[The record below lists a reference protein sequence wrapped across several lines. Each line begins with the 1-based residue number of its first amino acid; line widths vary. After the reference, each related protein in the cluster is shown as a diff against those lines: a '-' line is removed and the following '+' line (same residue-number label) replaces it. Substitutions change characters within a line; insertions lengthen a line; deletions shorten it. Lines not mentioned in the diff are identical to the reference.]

1 MNTSTII
8 HLPPG
13 RTADTAFLAE
23 AVVKFPTV
31 FGFAFQQDNQ
41 LEEEV
46 HAKAWKAEEIQ
57 EILEYAKD
65 GHRVIMMGNWPNAKL
80 PEDIQ
85 PYVLRDTQDQP
96 ILAMFMEGDFAGYAG
111 IQEGHTDEYNVSDEV
126 VFPRIEKA
134 WKDADCDFDKF
145 VEELRG
151 GAVARTLKNS
161 FKHRG
166 YFLLLPRV
174 GDPIIIAENEIGA
187 TYSWGS
193 ASNVEGLSYKE
204 AAPAAEVKEGGNLSF
219 LDRMRGKKASAEPVV
234 TPPPVPPVKPVENK
248 PGLPGVKPT
257 STPAATPV
265 KPETDTSIPLVQMSP
280 PKDLTGGA
288 KNHWLRLFN
297 GKNPGDLPPDHQSN
311 KVAIWVH
318 PSMVEFAKRQVAS
331 TKDMRKLVEEVKHAQ
346 KGGEPK
352 DFKASDG
359 KSTTREPATNY
370 VNTSTVLDVKDKEKA
385 VGLLAGFLDKKLSPL
400 EIQKME
406 SKWPSFSDEV
416 GVSFEELLFLS
427 ADQIMK
433 LLDGNKIATAM
444 VIQFRRKFI
453 EGTNLKLEDL
463 VTGSSKGEEPKDTNT
478 EVVNDRGQKAADR
491 PTEKPAAA
499 QGGGLSFLRRTG

>member
-31 FGFAFQQDNQ
+31 FGFAFQQDGV

-46 HAKAWKAEEIQ
+46 HSKAWKAEEIQ

-65 GHRVIMMGNWPNAKL
+65 GHRVLMMGNWPQAKL
-80 PEDIQ
+80 PDDIQ
-85 PYVLRDTQDQP
+85 PYVLRDQQDQP
-96 ILAMFMEGDFAGYAG
+96 ILAMFMEGDFAGYSG

-134 WKDADCDFDKF
+134 WKDAECDFDKF

-151 GAVARTLKNS
+151 GAVARTLKNA

-166 YFLLLPRV
+166 YFLLLPRT
-174 GDPIIIAENEIGA
+174 GDPIIIAENEIGG
-187 TYSWGS
+187 TYSWGT
-193 ASNVEGLSYKE
+193 ASNVAGLSYKE
-204 AAPAAEVKEGGNLSF
+204 ASAAPEVKETGGGNLSF
-219 LDRMRGKKASAEPVV
+219 LDRMRGKKASAEPA
-234 TPPPVPPVKPVENK
+234 TPPPVPNKEEPNTPSVIPTRQPDKQLDKP
-248 PGLPGVKPT
+248 
-257 STPAATPV
+257 A
-265 KPETDTSIPLVQMSP
+265 TDTSIPLVQVSP
-280 PKDLTGGA
+280 PPGLTGGA

-297 GKNPGDLPPDHQSN
+297 AKSPGDLPADHQSN
-311 KVAIWVH
+311 KVQIWVH
-318 PSMVEFAKRQVAS
+318 PSMVEFAKRQVS
-331 TKDMRKLVEEVKHAQ
+331 NTKEMRKLVEEVKHAQ
-346 KGGEPK
+346 KGGDPK
-352 DFKASDG
+352 DMKASTNDTG

-400 EIQKME
+400 EIQKSE
-406 SKWPSFSDEV
+406 AKWPQFSDEV

-427 ADQIMK
+427 ADQIMQ
-433 LLDGNKIATAM
+433 LTGGNKIATAM

-463 VTGSSKGEEPKDTNT
+463 VTSGSKGEEPKDTKVS
-478 EVVNDRGQKAADR
+478 EVEKHILAK
-491 PTEKPAAA
+491 EELKPAAA